1 MADDAMLLAA
11 TPPAPFTVMHAVV
24 LGVVQGVTEFLPV
37 SSTAHLKLVP
47 WIMNWEDPGLTFDVA
62 LHAGTLV
69 AVLGFF
75 FTTWLRILR
84 AAMGAAIDIHT
95 GQAISGP
102 EVVTQRRLLWYLV
115 LATIPA
121 GVAGLLFERHIETN
135 WRNPLIIAASLIGVG
150 IVMGIADRRRS
161 GGKEFN
167 QVTLADSSVIGLS
180 QALAVIPGV
189 SRSAITITSGLFR
202 GMTREASARFSF
214 LLATPIIAGAA
225 LKKWHDVHKA
235 GGLPPGMKL
244 PFEAGVAAS
253 ALVGLL
259 SIWLLIRFLRARSLQ
274 VFVYYRIVLGIIVIA
289 LYFSGIRAL

>member
-1 MADDAMLLAA
+1 MLIAT
-11 TPPAPFTVMHAVV
+11 TPPLPFTVMHAVV

-47 WIMNWEDPGLTFDVA
+47 WIMNWQDPGLTFDVA
-62 LHAGTLV
+62 LHAGTLL
-69 AVLGFF
+69 AVLGYFL
-75 FTTWLRILR
+75 TTWLRIFR
-84 AAMGAAIDIHT
+84 AALGAPIDIHNGNT
-95 GQAISGP
+95 LYGP
-102 EVVTQRRLLWYLV
+102 ELATQRRLLWYLV

-121 GVAGLLFERHIETN
+121 GVAGLLFEHHIETN

-150 IVMGIADRRRS
+150 IVMGIADRRDR
-161 GGKEFN
+161 GGKQFN
-167 QVTLADSSVIGLS
+167 EVTLNDSLSIGLA
-180 QALAVIPGV
+180 QALAVVPGV
-189 SRSAITITSGLFR
+189 SRSGITITQGLFR
-202 GMTREASARFSF
+202 GMTREAAARFSF

-253 ALVGLL
+253 AVVGLL
-259 SIWLLIRFLRARSLQ
+259 SIWLLIRFLRSRSLQ
-274 VFVYYRIVLGIIVIA
+274 VFVYYRIVLGIIVMA